1 MSVKS
6 DILLRLYIVFGTLCL
21 VAFLILAQAFRIQFF
36 EGDKLLEEAR
46 VSSRIDTTQGE
57 RGNLYSSNNKLLATS
72 LPFFEIRFDTK
83 VVSDSLFKA
92 SIDSLAFH
100 LASEFKDRS
109 QEEYRTLIADGRKN
123 GKRYLLIKKNVNY
136 NEKKRAEKWPIF
148 RLGRYKGGFIPKQY
162 DSRVNPFRKLAQRT
176 IGYVRA
182 SSKPVGI
189 EGTYNQYL
197 KGASIAQSMYRI
209 NGEWVPMDDDV
220 DLDIRNGKDVY
231 TSIDI
236 DMQDKVESYLH
247 ETVLAH
253 RAKWGT
259 AVVMEVATGKIKAI
273 ANLGLKA
280 KREGPYTERF
290 NYAIGQKGDPGSTF
304 KVVSL
309 LALLED
315 NKVNENTIVN
325 LGEGKISFYDHEIK
339 DSWYYPGSVTLR
351 KMIEISSNVGIS
363 KLVTNAYKNDPQR
376 FIDRLT
382 SMNVTEPT
390 GVDIVGEVKPKVKSP
405 DDKDWSGITLPWM
418 SMGHEVELT
427 PLQMLTFVNAIANDG
442 KMMRPYVVTK
452 VAKDNRVLEKFEPQV
467 IKNKICSKENAQLV
481 RSIMEGVVRQGTAKS
496 IYLAEYPMG
505 AKTGTAEIAM
515 GKRGYQEDY
524 QASIVGFFPVEKPAY
539 SCIVVINEPLGDDY
553 YGGTVAGPV
562 FQKIVTNCLAAKT
575 IQEDPI
581 NHYNTKYLV
590 KNISIEGKG
599 YQDDFATIYNSLG
612 IPSVGSSNDWITPI
626 RGNDTMLFRGL
637 NAAEKSKL
645 IPNVVGMGLRDAIY
659 KLENAGLKVRF
670 TGRGKVQKQ
679 APISGKRYN
688 RGDVVA
694 LELGV

>member
-6 DILLRLYIVFGTLCL
+6 DILLRLYIVFGTLCF

-36 EGDKLLEEAR
+36 EGDALLEEAR

-57 RGNLYSSNNKLLATS
+57 RGNLYSSNNRLLATS
-72 LPFFEIRFDTK
+72 LPFFELRFDTK

-92 SIDSLAFH
+92 SIDSLAYY
-100 LASEFKDRS
+100 LANEFKDKS

-123 GKRYLLIKKNVNY
+123 GKRYLLVKKNVNY
-136 NEKKRAEKWPIF
+136 NEKKRAEKWPLF
-148 RLGRYKGGFIPKQY
+148 RLGRYKGGFIAKQY

-176 IGYVRA
+176 IGYVRE

-189 EGTYNQYL
+189 EGTYNHYL
-197 KGASIAQSMYRI
+197 SGASIAQSMYRI
-209 NGEWVPMDDDV
+209 NGEWVPMDDDA

-247 ETVLAH
+247 EAVLEH
-253 RAKWGT
+253 QAKWGT
-259 AVVMEVATGKIKAI
+259 AVVMEVKTGEIKAI
-273 ANLGLKA
+273 ANLGLKG
-280 KREGPYTERF
+280 KREGPYRERF

-304 KVVSL
+304 KVISL
-309 LALLED
+309 VALLED
-315 NKVNENTIVN
+315 GKVNENTIVN
-325 LGEGKISFYDHEIK
+325 LGDGKASYYDHEIK
-339 DSWYYPGSVTLR
+339 DSWFYPGSVTLR
-351 KMIEISSNVGIS
+351 KMMEISSNVGIS
-363 KLVTNAYKNDPQR
+363 KLVSKGYGKDPQQ
-376 FIDRLT
+376 FINRLE
-382 SMNVTEPT
+382 SMNVTRPT
-390 GVDIVGEVKPKVKSP
+390 GVDIVGEVKPNVKSP

-452 VAKDNRVLEKFEPQV
+452 VAKDNKVLEEFKPQV
-467 IKNKICSKENAQLV
+467 IRDRICSKENAQLV
-481 RSIMEGVVRQGTAKS
+481 RSIMQGVVREGTAKS
-496 IYLAEYPMG
+496 IYLADYPMG
-505 AKTGTAEIAM
+505 AKTGTAEISI

-524 QASIVGFFPVEKPAY
+524 QASIVGFFPVEKPVY
-539 SCIVVINEPLGDDY
+539 SCIVVINEPLGDNY
-553 YGGTVAGPV
+553 YGGKVAGPV
-562 FQKIVTNCLAAKT
+562 FQKIVTNCLAGKT
-575 IQEDPI
+575 IQETPV
-581 NHYNTKYLV
+581 NNFNTKYLV
-590 KNISIEGKG
+590 RHISIEGKG
-599 YQDDFATIYNSLG
+599 FQDDFETIYNSLG

-637 NAAEKSKL
+637 SAVEESKL
-645 IPNVVGMGLRDAIY
+645 VPNVVGMGLRDAIY

-670 TGRGKVQKQ
+670 TGRGKVQVQ
-679 APISGKRYN
+679 SPISGKRFH

-694 LELGV
+694 LELGI